1 MEINAL
7 ALGPKEPLFSNW
19 NIYLCTSFHYLSN
32 LVQSPTHPAPNLKAS
47 GWVRRSSLLR
57 IHRLFSELYSAD
69 LGWTVVK
76 LIHGLGDLEMPLS
89 HLQGNSSSRRH
100 SLAHS
105 ALVSM
110 LFT

>member
-1 MEINAL
+1 MHWDQKSHYFLIGISTCAL
-7 ALGPKEPLFSNW
+7 HSIIFKDLV
-19 NIYLCTSFHYLSN
+19 LS
-32 LVQSPTHPAPNLKAS
+32 STHPAPNLKAS

-76 LIHGLGDLEMPLS
+76 LIHGLGDLEMTLS